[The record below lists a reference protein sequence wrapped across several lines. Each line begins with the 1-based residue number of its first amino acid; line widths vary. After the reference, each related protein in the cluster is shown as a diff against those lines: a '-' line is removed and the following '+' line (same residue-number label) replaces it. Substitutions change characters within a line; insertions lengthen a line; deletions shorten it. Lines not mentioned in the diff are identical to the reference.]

1 MNGADWSTP
10 YPLIMQDAA
19 RIKGSAI
26 LDAEAVWLEPMVSLT
41 LKPCTVVRMIPG
53 PLPSPSTF

>member
-1 MNGADWSTP
+1 VRLYTMNGADWSTP

-26 LDAEAVWLEPMVSLT
+26 LDA
-41 LKPCTVVRMIPG
+41 
-53 PLPSPSTF
+53 